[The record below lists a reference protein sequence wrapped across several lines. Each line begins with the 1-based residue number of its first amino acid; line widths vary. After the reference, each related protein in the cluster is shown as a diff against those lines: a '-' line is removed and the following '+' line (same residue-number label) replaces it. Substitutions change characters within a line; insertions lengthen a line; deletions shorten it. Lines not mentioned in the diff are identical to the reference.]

1 VAPIILTSRSQET
14 ETVALFFT
22 ADTFDRATPDRLTIS
37 LSLGDMFSIRKMVGN
52 KIRQTKK
59 TVVKNKRKPYSQEQ
73 Y

>member
-1 VAPIILTSRSQET
+1 
-14 ETVALFFT
+14 
-22 ADTFDRATPDRLTIS
+22 
-37 LSLGDMFSIRKMVGN
+37 MFSIRKMIDN